1 MAHAF
6 RTLRMSTAVSMLL
19 AAGWPGRGASPV
31 LAAAPPLVV
40 TTEAVYA
47 AFVINLTRFVS
58 WPAGAFRAADSPLV
72 IGTFPRDALNAEL
85 DNAVMGEAV
94 NGHPLQTIRIQ
105 SLNDLAKCHVVFISR
120 ANNRQAAIL
129 ARCVAK
135 PILLIGDGDGL
146 LEAGGHVR
154 FVSQPPHTRLRIS
167 VGNLK
172 ASGLEC
178 RAQLLRAAATP

>member
-1 MAHAF
+1 MAHPI
-6 RTLRMSTAVSMLL
+6 RTLRMSTAASMLL
-19 AAGWPGRGASPV
+19 VAAMPSRGASPV

-58 WPAGAFRAADSPLV
+58 WPASAFRTGDSPLV

-85 DNAVMGEAV
+85 DNAAVGEAV

-105 SLNDLAKCHVVFISR
+105 SLNDLAKCQVVFISR
-120 ANNRQAAIL
+120 TNNRQAAIL
-129 ARCVAK
+129 AHCAGK

-167 VGNLK
+167 VENLR